1 MIIREMINYNF
12 TISRRYDWLKLYT
25 SPTLMF
31 LYGKH
36 PHAICFSKKS
46 LIKSLEETCKE
57 ESNNDPKIIL
67 ENPEEI
73 IQSFESEGLI
83 TFYQNGEK
91 IMWKDILNVDDSLYN
106 LTKEDEE
113 MIKRLTEALK
123 KYNENNSTS
132 VLCNINN

>member
-31 LYGKH
+31 LYGKY

-46 LIKSLEETCKE
+46 LIKSLEEICKE

-91 IMWKDILNVDDSLYN
+91 IMWKDIPNVDDSLHN

-113 MIKRLTEALK
+113 IIKRLTETLK

-132 VLCNINN
+132 VLINTNI

>member
-12 TISRRYDWLKLYT
+12 TIEKRYDWYKLYT
-25 SPTLMF
+25 SPTLLT

-46 LIKSLEETCKE
+46 LIKSLEEICKE

-91 IMWKDILNVDDSLYN
+91 IIWKDIPDDSLHN
-106 LTKEDEE
+106 LTKEDKE
-113 MIKRLTEALK
+113 MIKRLTEALE
-123 KYNENNSTS
+123 KYNEDNSTS
-132 VLCNINN
+132 VLYNANN

>member
-1 MIIREMINYNF
+1 MINYNF

-31 LYGKH
+31 LYGQH
-36 PHAICFSKKS
+36 PQALCWSKSHYLKVLKLNCEQEALDDS
-46 LIKSLEETCKE
+46 
-57 ESNNDPKIIL
+57 KIIL

-91 IMWKDILNVDDSLYN
+91 IMWKDIPDDSLHN
-106 LTKEDEE
+106 LTKEDEQI
-113 MIKRLTEALK
+113 IKKLTETLK
-123 KYNENNSTS
+123 KYNEGNSTS
-132 VLCNINN
+132 VSCNANN

>member
-1 MIIREMINYNF
+1 MINYNF

-57 ESNNDPKIIL
+57 ETNNDPKIIL

-91 IMWKDILNVDDSLYN
+91 IMWKDIPNVDDSLHN

-113 MIKRLTEALK
+113 TIKRLTEALE
-123 KYNENNSTS
+123 KYNEDNSTS
-132 VLCNINN
+132 VLINTNI

>member
-1 MIIREMINYNF
+1 MINYNF

-36 PHAICFSKKS
+36 PQALCCSKSHYLKV
-46 LIKSLEETCKE
+46 LKLNCEQEALD
-57 ESNNDPKIIL
+57 DPKIIL

-91 IMWKDILNVDDSLYN
+91 IMWKDIPDDSLHN

-113 MIKRLTEALK
+113 MIKRLTETLE
-123 KYNENNSTS
+123 KYNKDNSTS
-132 VLCNINN
+132 VLGNINN

>member
-1 MIIREMINYNF
+1 MINYNF

-36 PHAICFSKKS
+36 PQALCWSKSHYLKV
-46 LIKSLEETCKE
+46 LKLNCEQEALD
-57 ESNNDPKIIL
+57 DPKIIL

-91 IMWKDILNVDDSLYN
+91 IMWKDILDDSLHN
-106 LTKEDEE
+106 LTKEDKE

-123 KYNENNSTS
+123 KYNEDNSTS
-132 VLCNINN
+132 VLINTNI

>member
-12 TISRRYDWLKLYT
+12 TISIRYDWLKLYT

-31 LYGKH
+31 LYRKY

-73 IQSFESEGLI
+73 IQSFESEGLM

-91 IMWKDILNVDDSLYN
+91 IMWKDIPDDSLHN

-123 KYNENNSTS
+123 KYNEDNSTS
-132 VLCNINN
+132 VLINTNI

>member
-1 MIIREMINYNF
+1 MINYNF

-91 IMWKDILNVDDSLYN
+91 IMWKDIPDDSLHN

-113 MIKRLTEALK
+113 IIKRLTEALE
-123 KYNENNSTS
+123 KYNEDNSTS
-132 VLCNINN
+132 VSCNANN

>member
-1 MIIREMINYNF
+1 MINYNF

-91 IMWKDILNVDDSLYN
+91 IMWKDIPNVDDSLHN

-113 MIKRLTEALK
+113 IIKRLTEALE
-123 KYNENNSTS
+123 KYNEDNSTS
-132 VLCNINN
+132 VSCNANN

>member
-46 LIKSLEETCKE
+46 LIKSLEEICKE

-91 IMWKDILNVDDSLYN
+91 IMWKDIPDDSLHN

-113 MIKRLTEALK
+113 IIKRLTETLE
-123 KYNENNSTS
+123 KYNKDNSTS
-132 VLCNINN
+132 VLCNANN

>member
-1 MIIREMINYNF
+1 MINYNF

-46 LIKSLEETCKE
+46 LIKSLEEICKE

-91 IMWKDILNVDDSLYN
+91 IMWKDIPDDSLHN

-113 MIKRLTEALK
+113 IIKKLTEALK
-123 KYNENNSTS
+123 KYNEDNSTS
-132 VLCNINN
+132 VSCNANN

>member
-12 TISRRYDWLKLYT
+12 TISRRYDLLKLYT

-91 IMWKDILNVDDSLYN
+91 IMWKDIPNNSLHN

-113 MIKRLTEALK
+113 MIKRLTETLE
-123 KYNENNSTS
+123 KYNEDNSTS
-132 VLCNINN
+132 VLINTNI

>member
-1 MIIREMINYNF
+1 MINYNF

-36 PHAICFSKKS
+36 SHAICFSKKS
-46 LIKSLEETCKE
+46 LIKSLEEICKE

-91 IMWKDILNVDDSLYN
+91 IMWKDIPDDSLHN

-113 MIKRLTEALK
+113 IIKRLTESLK

-132 VLCNINN
+132 VLINTNI

>member
-1 MIIREMINYNF
+1 MINYNF

-36 PHAICFSKKS
+36 PQALCWSKSHYLKV
-46 LIKSLEETCKE
+46 LKLNCEQEALD
-57 ESNNDPKIIL
+57 DPKIIL

-83 TFYQNGEK
+83 TFYQNEEK
-91 IMWKDILNVDDSLYN
+91 IMWKDIPDDSIHN
-106 LTKEDEE
+106 LIKEDEE
-113 MIKRLTEALK
+113 MIKRLTEALE
-123 KYNENNSTS
+123 KYNEDNSTS
-132 VLCNINN
+132 VLINTNI

>member
-1 MIIREMINYNF
+1 MINYNF
-12 TISRRYDWLKLYT
+12 TISRRYDWYKLYT
-25 SPTLMF
+25 SPTLLT

-83 TFYQNGEK
+83 TLYQNGEK
-91 IMWKDILNVDDSLYN
+91 IMWKDIPDDSLHN

-113 MIKRLTEALK
+113 IIKRLTEALE
-123 KYNENNSTS
+123 KYNEDNSTS
-132 VLCNINN
+132 VLYNANN

>member
-1 MIIREMINYNF
+1 MINYNF

-46 LIKSLEETCKE
+46 LIKSLEEICKE

-91 IMWKDILNVDDSLYN
+91 IMWKDIPDNSLHN

-113 MIKRLTEALK
+113 TIKRLTEALE
-123 KYNENNSTS
+123 KYNEDNSTS
-132 VLCNINN
+132 VLCNANN

>member
-1 MIIREMINYNF
+1 MINYNF

-31 LYGKH
+31 LYSKH
-36 PHAICFSKKS
+36 PQALCWSKSHYLKV
-46 LIKSLEETCKE
+46 LKLNCEQEALD
-57 ESNNDPKIIL
+57 DPKIIL

-91 IMWKDILNVDDSLYN
+91 IMWKDIPDNSLHN

-113 MIKRLTEALK
+113 TIKRLTEALE
-123 KYNENNSTS
+123 KYNEDNSTS
-132 VLCNINN
+132 VLGNINN

>member
-1 MIIREMINYNF
+1 MINYNF

-36 PHAICFSKKS
+36 PQALCWSKSHYLKV
-46 LIKSLEETCKE
+46 LKLNCEQEVLA
-57 ESNNDPKIIL
+57 DPKIIL

-91 IMWKDILNVDDSLYN
+91 IMWKDIPDDSLHN

-113 MIKRLTEALK
+113 MIKRLTEALE
-123 KYNENNSTS
+123 KYNKDNSTS
-132 VLCNINN
+132 VLINTNI

>member
-1 MIIREMINYNF
+1 MINYNF

-91 IMWKDILNVDDSLYN
+91 ILWKDIPNVDDSLHN

-113 MIKRLTEALK
+113 MIKRLTESLK

-132 VLCNINN
+132 VSCNANN

>member
-1 MIIREMINYNF
+1 MINYNF

-46 LIKSLEETCKE
+46 LIKSLEEICKE

-67 ENPEEI
+67 ENSEEI

-91 IMWKDILNVDDSLYN
+91 IMWKDIPDDSLHN

-113 MIKRLTEALK
+113 TIKRLTEALK
-123 KYNENNSTS
+123 KYNKDNSTS
-132 VLCNINN
+132 VLINTNI

>member
-1 MIIREMINYNF
+1 MINYNF

-31 LYGKH
+31 LYSKH
-36 PHAICFSKKS
+36 PQALCWSKSHYLKV
-46 LIKSLEETCKE
+46 LKLNCEQEALD
-57 ESNNDPKIIL
+57 DPKIIL

-91 IMWKDILNVDDSLYN
+91 IMWKDIPDNSLHN

-113 MIKRLTEALK
+113 TIKRLTEALE
-123 KYNENNSTS
+123 KYNEDNSTS
-132 VLCNINN
+132 VLINTNI

>member
-46 LIKSLEETCKE
+46 LIKSLEEICKE

-91 IMWKDILNVDDSLYN
+91 IMWKDMPNVDDSLHN

-113 MIKRLTEALK
+113 MIKRLTETLE
-123 KYNENNSTS
+123 KYNEDNSTS
-132 VLCNINN
+132 VLINTNI

>member
-91 IMWKDILNVDDSLYN
+91 IIWKDIPDDSLHN
-106 LTKEDEE
+106 LTKEDKE
-113 MIKRLTEALK
+113 MIKRLTEALE
-123 KYNENNSTS
+123 KYNEDNSTS
-132 VLCNINN
+132 VLYNANN

>member
-1 MIIREMINYNF
+1 MINYNF

-91 IMWKDILNVDDSLYN
+91 IIWKDIPNDSLHN

-113 MIKRLTEALK
+113 IIKRLTESLK

-132 VLCNINN
+132 VLINTNI

>member
-1 MIIREMINYNF
+1 MINYNF

-36 PHAICFSKKS
+36 LHAICFSKKS
-46 LIKSLEETCKE
+46 LIKSLEKTCKE
-57 ESNNDPKIIL
+57 ESNNDPKIVL

-91 IMWKDILNVDDSLYN
+91 IMWKDILDDSLHN

-113 MIKRLTEALK
+113 TIKRLTEALE
-123 KYNENNSTS
+123 KYNEYNSTS
-132 VLCNINN
+132 VLINTNI

>member
-91 IMWKDILNVDDSLYN
+91 IMWKDIPDDSLHN

-113 MIKRLTEALK
+113 MIKRLTEALE
-123 KYNENNSTS
+123 KYNKDNSTS
-132 VLCNINN
+132 VLGNINN

>member
-1 MIIREMINYNF
+1 MINYNF

-91 IMWKDILNVDDSLYN
+91 IMWKDIPNDSLHN

-113 MIKRLTEALK
+113 TIKRLTEALE
-123 KYNENNSTS
+123 KYNEDNSTS
-132 VLCNINN
+132 VLINTNI

>member
-1 MIIREMINYNF
+1 MINYNF
-12 TISRRYDWLKLYT
+12 SIEKRYDWYKLYT
-25 SPTLMF
+25 SPTLLT

-46 LIKSLEETCKE
+46 LIKSLEEICKE

-91 IMWKDILNVDDSLYN
+91 IMWKDISDDSLHN

-113 MIKRLTEALK
+113 IIKRLTEALE
-123 KYNENNSTS
+123 KYNEDNSTS
-132 VLCNINN
+132 VSCNANN

>member
-1 MIIREMINYNF
+1 MINYNF

-36 PHAICFSKKS
+36 PQALCWSKSHYLKV
-46 LIKSLEETCKE
+46 LKLNCEQEALD
-57 ESNNDPKIIL
+57 DPKIIL
-67 ENPEEI
+67 ENSEEI

-91 IMWKDILNVDDSLYN
+91 IMWKDIPDDSLHN

-113 MIKRLTEALK
+113 IIKRLTEALE
-123 KYNENNSTS
+123 KYNEDNSTS
-132 VLCNINN
+132 VLINTNI

>member
-1 MIIREMINYNF
+1 MINYNF

-46 LIKSLEETCKE
+46 LIKSLEEICKE

-83 TFYQNGEK
+83 TFYKNGEK
-91 IMWKDILNVDDSLYN
+91 IMWKDIPDDYLHN

-113 MIKRLTEALK
+113 IIKRLTEALK
-123 KYNENNSTS
+123 KYNEDNSTS
-132 VLCNINN
+132 VLCNANN

>member
-1 MIIREMINYNF
+1 MINYNF

-73 IQSFESEGLI
+73 IQSFESEGLT

-91 IMWKDILNVDDSLYN
+91 IMWKDIPDDSLHN

-113 MIKRLTEALK
+113 IIKRLTESLK

-132 VLCNINN
+132 VLINTNI